1 MSRILA
7 SPPIEKRTK
16 IITGDICSLWLAASL
31 HQNVCLTTHIP
42 FTETICNTDLS
53 PYLSGAVFSGLAE
66 MSPRLSPQ

>member
-31 HQNVCLTTHIP
+31 HKNVCLTTHIP

-53 PYLSGAVFSGLAE
+53 PCLSGAVFQGYWKCYLPSKT
-66 MSPRLSPQ
+66 